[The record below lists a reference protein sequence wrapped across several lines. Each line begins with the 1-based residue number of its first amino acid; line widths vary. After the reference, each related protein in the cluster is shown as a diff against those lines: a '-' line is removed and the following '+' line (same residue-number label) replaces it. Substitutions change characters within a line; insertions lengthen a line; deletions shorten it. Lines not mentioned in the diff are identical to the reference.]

1 VANKAHPHA
10 VSYPSLPSARL
21 ANTPHEPREHCFLM
35 LDAGTPRS
43 KGHPGALQRHR
54 YALPLVKSV
63 MVVTKRQI
71 TLMMRDGA
79 LTRGRF
85 MQVCICIVSA
95 SSITLA
101 ARDPSIKNQSFGIMH
116 ASL

>member
-1 VANKAHPHA
+1 MHTRVLLPDHVTCVQVGRVADAA
-10 VSYPSLPSARL
+10 
-21 ANTPHEPREHCFLM
+21 PREY
-35 LDAGTPRS
+35 RS

-63 MVVTKRQI
+63 LVVTKRQI

-85 MQVCICIVSA
+85 MQVCQGLGLGLGLSA
-95 SSITLA
+95 GLI
-101 ARDPSIKNQSFGIMH
+101 Q
-116 ASL
+116 